1 MASELRVNTLK
12 DAAGSNEVAMTYVA
26 NGTAKAWMQF
36 DGSLNT
42 VNESFATS
50 SLTDNALGRWN
61 ANLSNAFTNDNFA
74 HNVSSI
80 ASSYNTSIDAGY
92 VGASIASLRV
102 RNDATTYN
110 DADGCVLVCQG
121 DLA

>member
-12 DAAGSNEVAMTYVA
+12 DASGNNGIAMQYVA
-26 NGTAKAWMQF
+26 EGTAKAWMQF
-36 DGSLNT
+36 DGGSNT

-50 SLTDNALGRWN
+50 SLTDNATGRWS

-74 HNVSSI
+74 LNVSST
-80 ASSYNTSIDAGY
+80 ASTYNTSIDSGY
-92 VGASIASLRV
+92 LGASKASLRV
-102 RNDATTYN
+102 RNDAGTYN
-110 DADGCVLVCQG
+110 DTDGCVLVCHG